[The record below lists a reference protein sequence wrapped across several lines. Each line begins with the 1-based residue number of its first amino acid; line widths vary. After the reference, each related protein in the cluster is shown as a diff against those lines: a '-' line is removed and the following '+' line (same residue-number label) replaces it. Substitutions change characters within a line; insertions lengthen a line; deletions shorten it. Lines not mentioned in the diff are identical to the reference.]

1 MFVSQWCWFSVCLS
15 LLVEGNSAG
24 QHTEGGS
31 ERRKD
36 WRFGRESKYVC
47 ITHCIH
53 CLTSQPFN
61 PTNPSTD
68 MDRGWPRSQEPGNE
82 VWLGLVYVTSCLS
95 DLLQTSPWLQDK
107 KRKPNLIYKLK
118 HLQEVNSKSKA
129 SKPIFGLR
137 IAPFSEFRSPKRN
150 HKKIVPM
157 FSLLNKD
164 FNHLLQHVA
173 FSAADLTLWH
183 LFTSGGIYGR
193 AASRTRIC
201 VCCVLWKRS

>member
-1 MFVSQWCWFSVCLS
+1 MLVNGVCLS
-15 LLVEGNSAG
+15 LLAEGNSAG

-118 HLQEVNSKSKA
+118 RLQEVNSNGTIQWVQK
-129 SKPIFGLR
+129 
-137 IAPFSEFRSPKRN
+137 N
-150 HKKIVPM
+150 HNKIVPM
-157 FSLLNKD
+157 FSLLNND
-164 FNHLLQHVA
+164 FNHLLQPAA
-173 FSAADLTLWH
+173 FSAADLFIWH
-183 LFTSGGIYGR
+183 CDIY
-193 AASRTRIC
+193 SHH
-201 VCCVLWKRS
+201 L

>member
-31 ERRKD
+31 ERRED

-61 PTNPSTD
+61 PTTPSTD
-68 MDRGWPRSQEPGNE
+68 MERGWPRSQEPGNE
-82 VWLGLVYVTSCLS
+82 VRLGLVYVTSCLS

-118 HLQEVNSKSKA
+118 HLQEVNSKKQA
-129 SKPIFGLR
+129 NLFL
-137 IAPFSEFRSPKRN
+137 AQFN

-164 FNHLLQHVA
+164 FNHLLQPAA
-173 FSAADLTLWH
+173 FSAADLFIWH
-183 LFTSGGIYGR
+183 CDIYSHQEAFIGGR
-193 AASRTRIC
+193 H
-201 VCCVLWKRS
+201 LELE